1 MMQTETI
8 HRYPRITTWLIEL
21 LCTLAVSLAA
31 VNCTL
36 LLLRFA
42 WQTFGLDRSLFRS
55 LPFLNRLVEA
65 VNRWSGGGSLRSAGQ
80 LWPLLLPA
88 LGWLALA
95 LLLAVLLRNA
105 LPTVRT
111 STRGLLVEFMGSW
124 LPLRWESLRAI
135 KVTEDLAAERFVLLA
150 QVQGPHLTGWH
161 RFYSL
166 LYSFGLRRAFLVT
179 SSISDFDK
187 LVQALLSESDRA
199 ARAGDVAQAV
209 RLEEG
214 AWSPLFRFLLSPGS
228 FFSRRALGEKGA
240 EAEQAV
246 TPQATLQSEAVR
258 GAYPGRITALF
269 VWGTALL
276 ALLALW
282 RYVVLWGEFIAL
294 AFPRSRL
301 FWPFSQLV
309 LTTLDAQFFWMKL
322 VSAHLLLALALG
334 ALVALRNL
342 LPALEARPEGLRVR
356 YFGRWREVPWEKVSA
371 IKATEF
377 SEQSQAVL
385 IEVRGS
391 ALPASSR
398 AGSALYDGG
407 SRPGVLLTSAISNF
421 EPLLQRVLLHV
432 SQSHRRYADEEPS
445 DENPL
450 FQRDAHSWLL
460 WLAFRPSAALDQ
472 LVERVRAD
480 ETTKLFRL
488 GPTLRALWHMLAVVL
503 PVVLLPLFGRL
514 FSQALPPDAGVLA
527 SMVLLLVLGLLEWPL
542 IALLAPWLDDS
553 TGGGEDG
560 QRPLYL
566 YPTTQLPRVLTGL
579 AGLAMLALG
588 VPVLPVIAFIAG
600 IAWSF
605 LLAAGLWEALYGWR
619 GTQLLLGG
627 LAPVAYQLIVLLV
640 YLITQR

>member
-8 HRYPRITTWLIEL
+8 HRYPRVTTWLIEL
-21 LCTLAVSLAA
+21 LCTLAVTLAA
-31 VNCTL
+31 VNCLL

-42 WQTFGLDRSLFRS
+42 WQTLGLDRSLFRT
-55 LPFLNRLVEA
+55 LPFLNQTVEA
-65 VNRWSGGGSLRSAGQ
+65 INRWSGGAPLRSLGQ
-80 LWPLLLPA
+80 LWPPLLPA

-105 LPTVRT
+105 LPTVRA
-111 STRGLLVEFMGSW
+111 STRGMLVEFMGSW

-150 QVQGPHLTGWH
+150 QVDGANLTTWH

-166 LYSFGLRRAFLVT
+166 LYSFGWRRSFLIT
-179 SSISDFDK
+179 SSISEFDK

-199 ARAGDVAQAV
+199 ARAGDVEKPV

-240 EAEQAV
+240 EAEPTV
-246 TPQATLQSEAVR
+246 TPQEALRSESVR
-258 GAYPGRITALF
+258 GAYPARITVLF

-276 ALLALW
+276 ALVALW
-282 RYVVLWGEFIAL
+282 RYFVYWGEFIAL
-294 AFPRSRL
+294 VFPRSRL
-301 FWPFSQLV
+301 YWPFSGIV

-322 VSAHLLLALALG
+322 VSAHLLLLLALG
-334 ALVALRNL
+334 ALIALRNL
-342 LPALEARPEGLRVR
+342 LPAIEARSDGLRAR
-356 YFGRWREVPWEKVSA
+356 YFGRWRQIPWEKVSA

-385 IEVRGS
+385 VEVRGN

-407 SRPGVLLTSAISNF
+407 FRPGILLTSALSNF
-421 EPLLQRVLLHV
+421 EPLLQRVLLEV
-432 SQSHRRYADEEPS
+432 SQAHRRYGEAEPS

-450 FQRDAHSWLL
+450 FRRDAPSWLL

-472 LVERVRAD
+472 MVEQARAD
-480 ETTKLFRL
+480 ETTKLFKL
-488 GPTLRALWHMLAVVL
+488 GPTLRALWRMVAVVL
-503 PVVLLPLFGRL
+503 PVALLPLFNTL
-514 FSQALPPDAGVLA
+514 FAQALPPDAGVLA
-527 SMVLLLVLGLLEWPL
+527 RMLLLMLLGLLEWPL

-553 TGGGEDG
+553 TGGGEEG

-566 YPTTQLPRVLTGL
+566 YPASQLPRVLTGCAAL
-579 AGLAMLALG
+579 LLLALG
-588 VPVLPVIAFIAG
+588 VPVLPVIALIAG
-600 IAWSF
+600 IGWSF
-605 LLAAGLWEALYGWR
+605 LLAAGLWEALYSWR
-619 GTQLLLGG
+619 GNQLLLGG
-627 LAPVAYQLIVLLV
+627 LAPAAYQLIVLLV
-640 YLITQR
+640 YLVTQR